1 MSEENVSAAKA
12 AYDAFSS
19 GDLEGLKEMFAE
31 DAEWLTSDE
40 LPLGGLTSGR
50 DAIIENFS
58 QIPSYWSEFDV
69 EPSDF
74 LDAGDW
80 VVAKGTQRGTGKAGS
95 FESPFAHLMKFEG
108 GKLAR
113 GEFYSDSAKAA
124 KALG

>member
-80 VVAKGTQRGTGKAGS
+80 VARL
-95 FESPFAHLMKFEG
+95 SPTAV
-108 GKLAR
+108 
-113 GEFYSDSAKAA
+113 
-124 KALG
+124 